1 MPYTLP
7 ETNTTPS
14 TNSPFSIGRPGIGQR
29 GITLLEVLVAMV
41 IFSVAISVGMNT
53 LGDSIRATRHIDT
66 QTYAHW
72 VAQNRM
78 AEILMQPRWP
88 ELGRNDGET
97 EKMMGHVWYWET
109 EVKKTS
115 AKNLRRIE
123 VSIKL
128 DENSDTVNSF
138 LVGFV
143 GKKEK

>member
-1 MPYTLP
+1 MH
-7 ETNTTPS
+7 NTHPQKLTHQ
-14 TNSPFSIGRPGIGQR
+14 RPAQHQR

-72 VAQNRM
+72 VAQNKL
-78 AEILMQPRWP
+78 AEMLMQPQWP
-88 ELGRNDGET
+88 ELGRNNGET
-97 EKMMGHVWYWET
+97 EKMMGHIWYWET

-115 AKNLRRIE
+115 VKTLRRIE

-128 DENSDTVNSF
+128 NEDSETVNGY

-143 GKKEK
+143 GEKKK